1 MSRKRVITE
10 RDIRRAKA
18 DGKSSIDVGD
28 AVVTPSA
35 REVAAVLRITL
46 APANAEAREASPARR
61 PPPSHVKGRTQER
74 GPRGTSQRP
83 DAEKAGRRGESRGG
97 TNPGTAPSPS
107 KPDGAAATSPRVP
120 GASSASAAPAAAAG
134 TAGARARP
142 SVAIGA
148 DHGGVG
154 LKAVIAKRL
163 KELGHDVADVGTN
176 STDPVDYPD
185 FAEMVARMVG
195 EGRAAFG
202 IMIDGAG
209 IGSCMAANKVA
220 RVRAAMCYD
229 VTTAVNARE
238 HNFAN
243 VLTLGA
249 GLIGERLALTIVE
262 TFLSTP
268 TGAERHAARVA
279 KIDALDR
286 RG

>member
-35 REVAAVLRITL
+35 REVAATLRITL
-46 APANAEAREASPARR
+46 S
-61 PPPSHVKGRTQER
+61 
-74 GPRGTSQRP
+74 
-83 DAEKAGRRGESRGG
+83 
-97 TNPGTAPSPS
+97 
-107 KPDGAAATSPRVP
+107 
-120 GASSASAAPAAAAG
+120 PAAAAPRPEG
-134 TAGARARP
+134 RSTNTPTPRSARAGSAGQARPTTGAAGSARPARGAATSAGPAKPAEGSPAPSKSAGGPAASPKPAGGSAPGAGPRP

-148 DHGGVG
+148 DHGGVT
-154 LKAVIAKRL
+154 LKAAIAKRL
-163 KELGHDVADVGTN
+163 RDLGHDVADVGTN

-185 FAEMVARMVG
+185 FAETVARMVG

-202 IMIDGAG
+202 IMVDGAG

-229 VTTAVNARE
+229 VTTAQNARE

-249 GLIGERLALTIVE
+249 GLIGERLALAIVE
-262 TFLSTP
+262 TFLATP

-279 KIDALDR
+279 KIDALDK

>member
-1 MSRKRVITE
+1 MTRKRVITE
-10 RDIRRAKA
+10 RDVRRAKA
-18 DGKSSIDVGD
+18 DGKSTIDVGD

-35 REVAAVLRITL
+35 REVAATLRIAL
-46 APANAEAREASPARR
+46 GEAKAGERAAPPPRRGASRPAQSAPDGGTSRGTKAAGATANATPPRQ
-61 PPPSHVKGRTQER
+61 PPPS
-74 GPRGTSQRP
+74 
-83 DAEKAGRRGESRGG
+83 
-97 TNPGTAPSPS
+97 PSA
-107 KPDGAAATSPRVP
+107 K
-120 GASSASAAPAAAAG
+120 PAAARG
-134 TAGARARP
+134 QPRP

-148 DHGGVG
+148 DHGGFA
-154 LKAVIAKRL
+154 LKTVIAKRL
-163 KELGHDVADVGTN
+163 RELGHDVADVGTN
-176 STDPVDYPD
+176 SADPVDYPD
-185 FAEMVARMVG
+185 FAEAVARMVG
-195 EGRAAFG
+195 EGRATFG
-202 IMIDGAG
+202 VMIDGAG

-249 GLIGERLALTIVE
+249 GLLGERLALTIVE

>member
-10 RDIRRAKA
+10 RDVRRAKA
-18 DGKSSIDVGD
+18 DGKTTLEAGD

-35 REVAAVLRITL
+35 REVAATLRIALGT
-46 APANAEAREASPARR
+46 ANAEARPEPPARR
-61 PPPSHVKGRTQER
+61 GGAKQSPPRKPAPDRGAKPGGETRPSPGAPKSTDAKVPPP
-74 GPRGTSQRP
+74 
-83 DAEKAGRRGESRGG
+83 
-97 TNPGTAPSPS
+97 
-107 KPDGAAATSPRVP
+107 
-120 GASSASAAPAAAAG
+120 ASAGGGPAG
-134 TAGARARP
+134 QQKNPRP
-142 SVAIGA
+142 SIAIGA
-148 DHGGVG
+148 DHGGVA
-154 LKAVIAKRL
+154 LKGAIASRL
-163 KELGHDVADVGTN
+163 RELGHDVADVGTN
-176 STDPVDYPD
+176 STDAVDYPD
-185 FAEMVARMVG
+185 FAETVARMVG
-195 EGRAAFG
+195 EGRVAFG

-229 VTTAVNARE
+229 VTTAANARE

-249 GLIGERLALTIVE
+249 GLIGERLALAIVE
-262 TFLSTP
+262 TFLATP

>member
-18 DGKSSIDVGD
+18 DGKASIDVGD

-46 APANAEAREASPARR
+46 APANAEPRAPAPVRQ
-61 PPPSHVKGRTQER
+61 PPPSHVKGRNQ
-74 GPRGTSQRP
+74 GAAPRGSSQRAAP
-83 DAEKAGRRGESRGG
+83 EKGG
-97 TNPGTAPSPS
+97 TTKGGSPGSPD
-107 KPDGAAATSPRVP
+107 P
-120 GASSASAAPAAAAG
+120 AAPAQPASKPAG
-134 TAGARARP
+134 PATDSMKASAGPAGGSSRP
-142 SVAIGA
+142 SIAIGA

-154 LKAVIAKRL
+154 LKATVAKRL
-163 KELGHDVADVGTN
+163 RELGHDVADVGTN

-185 FAEMVARMVG
+185 FAEAVARMVG
-195 EGRAAFG
+195 EGRATFG

-209 IGSCMAANKVA
+209 IGSCMTANKVA

-229 VTTAVNARE
+229 ITTAANARE

-249 GLIGERLALTIVE
+249 GLIGERLALAIVE

-268 TGAERHAARVA
+268 TGADRHAARVA

>member
-1 MSRKRVITE
+1 MTRKRVITE

-18 DGKSSIDVGD
+18 DGKTTLEAGD

-35 REVAAVLRITL
+35 REVAATLRIALGT
-46 APANAEAREASPARR
+46 ANAEARPA
-61 PPPSHVKGRTQER
+61 PPPRHAAAKKPDSK
-74 GPRGTSQRP
+74 TS
-83 DAEKAGRRGESRGG
+83 
-97 TNPGTAPSPS
+97 PSP
-107 KPDGAAATSPRVP
+107 P
-120 GASSASAAPAAAAG
+120 
-134 TAGARARP
+134 AGAPPTGSRQRP

-148 DHGGVG
+148 DHGGVA
-154 LKAVIAKRL
+154 LKAAIARRL
-163 KELGHDVADVGTN
+163 RDLGHEVADVGTN
-176 STDPVDYPD
+176 STDAVDYPD
-185 FAEMVARMVG
+185 FAETVARMVG

-229 VTTAVNARE
+229 VTTAANARE

-249 GLIGERLALTIVE
+249 GLIGERLALAIVE
-262 TFLSTP
+262 TFLATP

>member
-1 MSRKRVITE
+1 MTRKRVITE
-10 RDIRRAKA
+10 RDVRRAKA
-18 DGKSSIDVGD
+18 DGKTSIDAGD

-35 REVAAVLRITL
+35 REVAATL
-46 APANAEAREASPARR
+46 KVALSPATAAAR
-61 PPPSHVKGRTQER
+61 PEGRSAKF
-74 GPRGTSQRP
+74 P
-83 DAEKAGRRGESRGG
+83 AGRSAQR
-97 TNPGTAPSPS
+97 
-107 KPDGAAATSPRVP
+107 GAAAAATPAR
-120 GASSASAAPAAAAG
+120 GSASAAKP
-134 TAGARARP
+134 TAGAAAPAKAAGAAAPPSSPGARP

-148 DHGGVG
+148 DHGGVA
-154 LKAVIAKRL
+154 LKAAIAKRL
-163 KELGHDVADVGTN
+163 RELGHDVADVGT
-176 STDPVDYPD
+176 STTDPVDYPD
-185 FAEMVARMVG
+185 FAELVARMVG

-229 VTTAVNARE
+229 VTTAANARE

-249 GLIGERLALTIVE
+249 GLIGERLAFAIVD
-262 TFLSTP
+262 TFLGTP
-268 TGAERHAARVA
+268 TGAERHAQRVA

>member
-1 MSRKRVITE
+1 MNRKRVITE
-10 RDIRRAKA
+10 RDIRRAKS
-18 DGKSSIDVGD
+18 DGKTSVDVGD
-28 AVVTPSA
+28 AVLTPSA
-35 REVAAVLRITL
+35 REVAALLKITL
-46 APANAEAREASPARR
+46 APANAEARPVSTGRQ
-61 PPPSHVKGRTQER
+61 PPPSHAKGRGQAA
-74 GPRGTSQRP
+74 GARGTSQRP
-83 DAEKAGRRGESRGG
+83 SPEKPGAAKGESRQ
-97 TNPGTAPSPS
+97 
-107 KPDGAAATSPRVP
+107 
-120 GASSASAAPAAAAG
+120 SSAVAGQPADAKSAG
-134 TAGARARP
+134 TGSAKAPEEGADTRSRP
-142 SVAIGA
+142 SIAIGA
-148 DHGGVG
+148 DHGGVT
-154 LKAVIAKRL
+154 LKATIAKRL
-163 KELGHDVADVGTN
+163 QELGHDVADVGTN
-176 STDPVDYPD
+176 STDAVDYPD
-185 FAEMVARMVG
+185 FAEAVARMVG

-229 VTTAVNARE
+229 VTTAANARE

-249 GLIGERLALTIVE
+249 GLIGERLALAIVE

>member
-1 MSRKRVITE
+1 MTRRRVIIE

-18 DGKSSIDVGD
+18 DGRTSVDVGD

-35 REVAAVLRITL
+35 REVAAALGITL
-46 APANAEAREASPARR
+46 APANAEARPAPPSRR
-61 PPPSHVKGRTQER
+61 PPASRVKGRDQGR
-74 GPRGTSQRP
+74 GPRGSAQQSRTEKDASTSGGSGRP
-83 DAEKAGRRGESRGG
+83 
-97 TNPGTAPSPS
+97 
-107 KPDGAAATSPRVP
+107 TSPP
-120 GASSASAAPAAAAG
+120 PPASRPARPASAPP
-134 TAGARARP
+134 AGAGSSQAKAASAGPATGPRP

-148 DHGGVG
+148 DHGGVA
-154 LKAVIAKRL
+154 LKASIAKRL
-163 KELGHDVADVGTN
+163 RELGHDVADVGTD
-176 STDPVDYPD
+176 STEAVDYPD
-185 FAEMVARMVG
+185 FAETVARMVG
-195 EGRAAFG
+195 EGRVAFG

-229 VTTAVNARE
+229 VTTAANARE

-249 GLIGERLALTIVE
+249 GLIGERLALAIVD
-262 TFLSTP
+262 TFLATP

>member
-1 MSRKRVITE
+1 VTRKRVITE

-18 DGKSSIDVGD
+18 DGKASVDIGD

-35 REVAAVLRITL
+35 REVAAALRITL
-46 APANAEAREASPARR
+46 APANAEARPASPTRR
-61 PPPSHVKGRTQER
+61 PPPSHAKGRDQARE
-74 GPRGTSQRP
+74 PRGTSRP
-83 DAEKAGRRGESRGG
+83 GPEKGAKGESPRPPVSSPAGGDTKASGPAGTPAKAGSG
-97 TNPGTAPSPS
+97 
-107 KPDGAAATSPRVP
+107 
-120 GASSASAAPAAAAG
+120 SAD
-134 TAGARARP
+134 ARSRP
-142 SVAIGA
+142 SIAIGA
-148 DHGGVG
+148 DHGGVA
-154 LKAVIAKRL
+154 LKATIAKRL
-163 KELGHDVADVGTN
+163 RELGHDVADVGTN
-176 STDPVDYPD
+176 TADPVDYPD
-185 FAEMVARMVG
+185 FAELVARMVG

-229 VTTAVNARE
+229 MTTAANARE

-249 GLIGERLALTIVE
+249 GLIGERLALAIVE

-279 KIDALDR
+279 KIDALDK

>member
-18 DGKSSIDVGD
+18 DGKTILEAGD

-35 REVAAVLRITL
+35 REVAATLRIALGTG
-46 APANAEAREASPARR
+46 NAEARAASP
-61 PPPSHVKGRTQER
+61 
-74 GPRGTSQRP
+74 
-83 DAEKAGRRGESRGG
+83 
-97 TNPGTAPSPS
+97 PSPTGV
-107 KPDGAAATSPRVP
+107 PASP
-120 GASSASAAPAAAAG
+120 SN
-134 TAGARARP
+134 TARP
-142 SVAIGA
+142 SIAIGA
-148 DHGGVG
+148 DHGGVA
-154 LKAVIAKRL
+154 LKAAIAKRL
-163 KELGHDVADVGTN
+163 RELGHDVADVGTN
-176 STDPVDYPD
+176 SAEAVDYPD
-185 FAEMVARMVG
+185 FAETVARMVG
-195 EGRAAFG
+195 EGRVAFG

-229 VTTAVNARE
+229 VTTAANARE

-249 GLIGERLALTIVE
+249 GLIGERLALAIVE
-262 TFLSTP
+262 TFLATP